1 MHWAAQTP
9 GATGVVRIGEQNTPD
24 TTPVVRIGE
33 QSKHA
38 REVAVVRIGEQS
50 KVVLEEGQV
59 TRVAVIG
66 CGAIGSLYAAHLS
79 RAAGVEVWAVDPWRE
94 HVEAI
99 QAGGLRV
106 TGRSD
111 FVAPVRAV
119 TDAAELPPCRLAV
132 VATKAVH
139 TRAAVRAAK
148 GALADASV
156 VSVQNGVGN
165 EEQIAELVP
174 RVIRGTIVTA
184 GAVTAPGVVRY
195 DAQGDTYLGPFEP
208 SPAPAA
214 EIARLARLLN
224 EGGLVTHDVPDAR
237 GPQWTKV
244 VFNAATSALA
254 ALTGLTVGQ
263 VCTDPGLRTQVDRL
277 IDEAL
282 AVCTAAGIELTRDP
296 RDSVEEA
303 IQTAYAHKPS
313 MLQDVLAHRGT
324 EIDVLNGGIAA
335 EGRRVGVLTPGHD
348 ALVALV
354 RGLEKS
360 WSGG

>member
-1 MHWAAQTP
+1 M
-9 GATGVVRIGEQNTPD
+9 TGP
-24 TTPVVRIGE
+24 
-33 QSKHA
+33 
-38 REVAVVRIGEQS
+38 
-50 KVVLEEGQV
+50 
-59 TRVAVIG
+59 TRVAVLG

-79 RAAGVEVWAVDPWRE
+79 RAAGVQVWAVDPWRE

-99 QAGGLRV
+99 RAGGLRV
-106 TGRSD
+106 TGLGD
-111 FVAPVRAV
+111 FVAPVHAV
-119 TDAAELPPCRLAV
+119 TDAAELPPCRLAI
-132 VATKAVH
+132 VATKSLH
-139 TRAAVRAAK
+139 TRAAVLAARA
-148 GALADASV
+148 ALADASV

-165 EEQIAELVP
+165 EELIAELVP

-195 DAQGDTYLGPFEP
+195 DAPGDTYLGPFEP
-208 SPAPAA
+208 SPAPAGD
-214 EIARLARLLN
+214 IALLARLLN
-224 EGGLVTHDVPDAR
+224 EGGLATHDVPDAR

-263 VCTDPGLRTQVDRL
+263 VCTDPGLRTEADRL

-282 AVCTAAGIELTRDP
+282 KVCAAAGIELTRDP

-303 IQTAYAHKPS
+303 ILQAYAHKPS
-313 MLQDVLAHRGT
+313 MLQDVLARRGT

-335 EGRRVGVLTPGHD
+335 EGRRVGVPTPGHD
-348 ALVALV
+348 AMVALV
-354 RGLEKS
+354 RGLELS